1 MAGDEKKWYKDKTRL
16 LSGFVG
22 ATVRRARSTVRAPPR
37 LRRRCFRVFLVRDD
51 PLRSRLAPF
60 AARRPSRPRTSL
72 ARETCTP
79 DSRGSTPPLA
89 QVASAAIGAAYLIAK
104 KKDDED
110 GE

>member
-51 PLRSRLAPF
+51 PASVRAR
-60 AARRPSRPRTSL
+60 AARGGDRRDQRRPSRVKRARRTHA
-72 ARETCTP
+72 ARP
-79 DSRGSTPPLA
+79 GPLA